1 MGGKTRLSNR
11 LGIRNDLASVRMS
24 LSDHAIVKDKFLKF
38 DKRPSWS
45 AGWSEM
51 CSRTRT
57 HYKEGRKGMIDWVIA
72 G

>member
-1 MGGKTRLSNR
+1 MGRGTRLSNR

-24 LSDHAIVKDKFLKF
+24 LRDHAIVKKKLIKF

-51 CSRTRT
+51 CSN
-57 HYKEGRKGMIDWVIA
+57 KDPLQGRKGMIDWVIA

>member
-1 MGGKTRLSNR
+1 
-11 LGIRNDLASVRMS
+11 MS
-24 LSDHAIVKDKFLKF
+24 LRDHAIVKKKLIKF

-51 CSRTRT
+51 CSN
-57 HYKEGRKGMIDWVIA
+57 KDPLQGRKGMIDWVIA